1 MEALRVVLVL
11 SGWFVY
17 VSAHQY
23 KLEVHL
29 HSFICSV
36 PVPKGFVVTCSAFRA
51 FLEANKLDLETCTA
65 EDIIAGQLP
74 STLAQEITTQ
84 VFHFSLL
91 LQLTIYLYKQYSL
104 QVSLAQMS
112 L

>member
-1 MEALRVVLVL
+1 M
-11 SGWFVY
+11 
-17 VSAHQY
+17 
-23 KLEVHL
+23 
-29 HSFICSV
+29 
-36 PVPKGFVVTCSAFRA
+36 TCSAFRA

-84 VFHFSLL
+84 VFQFSLL
-91 LQLTIYLYKQYSL
+91 LQLTIYLYKHYSL